1 MLGMGE
7 TGGFKGRPILV
18 VDDEP
23 SNLEL
28 LQRFLRGTYGPI
40 LVAEDGEQG
49 LNILE
54 KEPVHLI
61 LSDQRMPRMDG
72 VTMFQRAL
80 EVQPD
85 AKRVLVTGH
94 TDLDMVIAAINAGQ
108 AYQYVTKP
116 IDFKALDVIIRR
128 ALEAY
133 ESAVRERLLFD
144 SFVRAS
150 VTAIEQ
156 RDPSTAG
163 HSARVANMTVGFAR
177 VLHDKKLGSLGRHA
191 DLSFSRDDLEQIRFA
206 SLLHDFGKIGV
217 REHVLVKSHKLP
229 PDKLQ
234 LIELRIEHAART
246 GEATR
251 DEAHAMRVALMTL
264 NDPFG
269 SPAGQS
275 DMLALLSRMGVLSGG
290 DEDYLRITR
299 GSLSLSERAE
309 IEAHV
314 RYTIGFLEQIPWPN
328 RLSRVVQIAGAH
340 HEKLNG
346 RGYPYGLSEIPI
358 EARMMAIADIYDALT
373 AADRPYKTALPHEA
387 ALDILASSVRNGELD
402 EELYTIFREGH
413 VYELALEPVEA
424 ATSPSPTAS

>member
-1 MLGMGE
+1 MTAVQQLPAQDW
-7 TGGFKGRPILV
+7 KGRPILV

-28 LQRFLRGTYGPI
+28 LERFLRRKYGPI
-40 LVAEDGEQG
+40 HVAEDGEQG
-49 LNILE
+49 LAVLE
-54 KEPVHLI
+54 REPVHLI

-72 VTMFQRAL
+72 VTLFQRAL
-80 EVQPD
+80 EVQPE

-94 TDLDMVIAAINAGQ
+94 GDLDLVVAAINAGQ

-116 IDFKALDVIIRR
+116 IDFKALDVIIAR

-133 ESAVRERLLFD
+133 ESAMRERALFD

-177 VLHDKKLGSLGRHA
+177 TLDDREVRGLQRVR
-191 DLSFSRDDLEQIRFA
+191 FSRDDLEQLRYA

-229 PDKLQ
+229 PDRRQ
-234 LIELRIEHAART
+234 MIELRIEHALRT
-246 GEATR
+246 GEVCA

-269 SPAGQS
+269 NMSAQAE
-275 DMLALLSRMGVLSGG
+275 MLALLAEKGVLADG
-290 DEDYLRITR
+290 DHDYLRITK
-299 GSLSLSERAE
+299 GSLSMAERAE

-314 RYTIGFLEQIPWPN
+314 RHTITFLEQIPWPR
-328 RLSRVVQIAGAH
+328 RLERVVQIAGAH

-346 RGYPYGLSEIPI
+346 RGYPHGLVEIPV
-358 EARMMAIADIYDALT
+358 EARMMAITDIYDALT

-387 ALDILASSVRNGELD
+387 ALDILESSVKAGELD
-402 EELYTIFREGH
+402 TELFLVFRDARI
-413 VYELALEPVEA
+413 YELG
-424 ATSPSPTAS
+424 